1 MSSGLT
7 PAASTRPRLICALAK
22 LYQKSLVSIMK
33 KSEDMDS
40 ADMIDA
46 GVPKEAV
53 FQSEGTVI
61 YHLLHAIRVRNLNS
75 MLVEVSLLG
84 LFGIRQK
91 VSMFPC
97 LWTDGPPCGKR
108 RLEAAEV
115 GVSTSRMCSGKQV
128 RSFRL
133 LGPGFGQAASG
144 HSGRVSQGSN
154 MQEHSPHT
162 QIVHQC
168 LASTGT

>member
-1 MSSGLT
+1 MLVLCRGVSSGLT

-61 YHLLHAIRVRNLNS
+61 YHLLHAIRVRNLNLMS
-75 MLVEVSLLG
+75 VEVSLLG

-97 LWTDGPPCGKR
+97 L
-108 RLEAAEV
+108 
-115 GVSTSRMCSGKQV
+115 
-128 RSFRL
+128 
-133 LGPGFGQAASG
+133 
-144 HSGRVSQGSN
+144 
-154 MQEHSPHT
+154 
-162 QIVHQC
+162 
-168 LASTGT
+168 

>member
-1 MSSGLT
+1 MLVLCRGVSSGLT

-61 YHLLHAIRVRNLNS
+61 YHLLHAIRVRNLNL
-75 MLVEVSLLG
+75 MLISLS
-84 LFGIRQK
+84 LF
-91 VSMFPC
+91 
-97 LWTDGPPCGKR
+97 
-108 RLEAAEV
+108 A
-115 GVSTSRMCSGKQV
+115 
-128 RSFRL
+128 
-133 LGPGFGQAASG
+133 
-144 HSGRVSQGSN
+144 RV
-154 MQEHSPHT
+154 
-162 QIVHQC
+162 
-168 LASTGT
+168 

>member
-61 YHLLHAIRVRNLNS
+61 YHLLHAIRVRNLNL

-84 LFGIRQK
+84 LFGIRPK
-91 VSMFPC
+91 VSMFPSLFVFSINC
-97 LWTDGPPCGKR
+97 PKQNARSLLTSVSDPAFYALSHGSKHFLLHGSFNN
-108 RLEAAEV
+108 RLFQ
-115 GVSTSRMCSGKQV
+115 R
-128 RSFRL
+128 F
-133 LGPGFGQAASG
+133 
-144 HSGRVSQGSN
+144 
-154 MQEHSPHT
+154 
-162 QIVHQC
+162 
-168 LASTGT
+168 